1 MEVIHTDKN
10 KISPY
15 HLDIYVPSC
24 KIAFEY
30 DGLYWHS
37 IEGLKARNIKSVKLE
52 LYHLFK
58 TESCENK
65 NIRLIHIFEDEWLF
79 KQKIVKEKIK
89 YILGKSYN
97 LPKVYARKC
106 FIKEIS
112 SSRKNKFL
120 NKYHLQGEDKSNINL
135 GLYWKNPKTN
145 KNKLV
150 SVMTFCKP
158 RRALGQ
164 KNSKYDYELSRFVN
178 NSDYIVLGSFGK
190 LFNYFKEKYEWNSLI
205 TYADRR
211 WSQGDVYIK
220 NGWFHHHN
228 SKPNYWYTDGKERFH
243 RFRFNKQHLKEYS
256 QNPNSKYYEI
266 FKNIYDDNKT
276 EKQIMKESKFY
287 TIYDCGN
294 MVFIYNRKDNDEK
307 KNYR

>member
-1 MEVIHTDKN
+1 M
-10 KISPY
+10 
-15 HLDIYVPSC
+15 
-24 KIAFEY
+24 
-30 DGLYWHS
+30 
-37 IEGLKARNIKSVKLE
+37 
-52 LYHLFK
+52 
-58 TESCENK
+58 
-65 NIRLIHIFEDEWLF
+65 
-79 KQKIVKEKIK
+79 
-89 YILGKSYN
+89 GKSYN
-97 LPKVYARKC
+97 LSKIYMKDCKV
-106 FIKEIS
+106 KEIS
-112 SSRKNKFL
+112 SSKKNKFL
-120 NKYHLQGEDKSNINL
+120 NKYHLQGEDRSNINL
-135 GLYWKNPKTN
+135 GLYWKNSKTN
-145 KNKLV
+145 KLKLV

-164 KNSKYDYELSRFVN
+164 NKNSKYDYELSRFAN
-178 NSDYIVLGSFGK
+178 NSNYIVIGSFGK
-190 LFNYFKEKYEWNSLI
+190 LFSYFKKNYKWENLI

-220 NGWFHHHN
+220 NGWVFDHN
-228 SKPNYWYTDGKERFH
+228 SKPNYWYTDGTRRFH

-307 KNYR
+307 KNHR